1 LARECIYGARN
12 VPFEIFPVI
21 LDVVLT
27 VAPVYLTSHCG
38 GAVVVGQVLCF
49 ATPSSNF
56 MLSGRRVEIDL
67 VSYIESFVF
76 NLCDRLAKVVCVH
89 ALVPL

>member
-1 LARECIYGARN
+1 M
-12 VPFEIFPVI
+12 
-21 LDVVLT
+21 
-27 VAPVYLTSHCG
+27 
-38 GAVVVGQVLCF
+38 VVGQMLCF

-56 MLSGRRVEIDL
+56 MLSGRLVKIDL

-76 NLCDRLAKVVCVH
+76 NLCAGLVKVVCVH